1 MTVLITGA
9 AGFIGFHTTMRLC
22 AAGHE
27 VVGLDN
33 LNDYYSVELKLA
45 RLKQLNPLKGFTFC
59 QQDIADRNHLL
70 ALFNRHAFT
79 RVIHLAAQAGVRHSL
94 ENPHAYAD
102 TNLTGFVNI
111 LEACRQH
118 AVQHLVYA
126 SSSSVY
132 GMNAK
137 VPFSIEDPVNQ
148 PVSLYAATKRANE
161 LMAYTYAHLY
171 HLPTTGLRF
180 FTVYG
185 PWGRPDMA
193 PFKFTKAILEGQ
205 PIEIYNSGNMSRDF
219 TYIDD
224 VVEGILRIQDCPPPY
239 ADERGETTQ
248 GAPAQ
253 LFNIGRGAPV
263 LLLDFIE
270 CIETATGIKS
280 IRQMKPMQPGD
291 VQHTWADIST
301 LTQRTGFQP
310 SMSLLEGVSRFVGWY
325 RDFYNN

>member
-1 MTVLITGA
+1 MKYLVTGA

-33 LNDYYSVELKLA
+33 LNNYYSVGLKLA
-45 RLKQLNPLKGFTFC
+45 RLEQLSLWKSFTFY
-59 QQDIADRNHLL
+59 QQDITDLDHLL
-70 ALFNRHAFT
+70 TLFDQHAFT

-137 VPFSIEDPVNQ
+137 IPFSIEDPVNQ

-161 LMAYTYAHLY
+161 LMAYTYSQLY

-180 FTVYG
+180 LTVYG

-205 PIEIYNSGNMSRDF
+205 PIEIYNAGNMSRDF

-224 VVEGILRIQDCPPPY
+224 VVEGILRINDCPPYY
-239 ADERGETTQ
+239 ANEPDESDQET
-248 GAPAQ
+248 PAR
-253 LFNIGRGAPV
+253 LFNVGRGAPV
-263 LLLDFIE
+263 RLLDFIE
-270 CIETATGIKS
+270 CIETATGVKS
-280 IRQMKPMQPGD
+280 IRKMKPMQPGD

-310 SMSLLEGVSRFVGWY
+310 SISLPEGVSRFVDWY
-325 RDFYNN
+325 RDFYNI